1 MNKISATKKGIIISI
16 LIILV
21 SVICFYLL
29 HLPENGN
36 SQYAVSVI
44 FIAGLIWVNYSF
56 KLKNEQANFKA
67 YFSEGFK
74 AFIVVTLFMVVYT
87 FIFYKLNP
95 QILENGI
102 IENNILIQKEG
113 NRTAIEIQENANKMR
128 SIFMPM
134 MLSINTIKYLFL
146 GSLISVVSAGF
157 LSQKK

>member
-1 MNKISATKKGIIISI
+1 MNNISATKKGIIISI

-21 SVICFYLL
+21 SVICFYIL

-36 SQYAVSVI
+36 SQYVVSLI

-56 KLKNEQANFKA
+56 KLKNAEANFKA

-74 AFIVVTLFMVVYT
+74 AFIVVTLFMAVYT

-102 IENNILIQKEG
+102 LANNILIQKEG